1 MQRVRTKY
9 EPNIKLIISFLGLT
23 KAYFLRAKANAE
35 VWNEVEAKKD
45 FEKVVELDPT
55 MTRQV
60 KKEITKLEV
69 RMEEKEEE
77 DKLKYK
83 NLFS

>member
-1 MQRVRTKY
+1 MIY
-9 EPNIKLIISFLGLT
+9 FLGLT

-83 NLFS
+83 NLFT